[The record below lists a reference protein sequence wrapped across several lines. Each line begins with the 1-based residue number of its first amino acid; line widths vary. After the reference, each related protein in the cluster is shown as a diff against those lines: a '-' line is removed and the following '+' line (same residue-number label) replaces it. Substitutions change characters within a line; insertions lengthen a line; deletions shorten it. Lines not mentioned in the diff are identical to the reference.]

1 MKYYNFETMFLSLK
15 NELIKFLDACEN
27 VLAYE
32 VGRAGS
38 YYHFE
43 ILTDHTGAAAINNF
57 IDSVSIREEV
67 TQCI

>member
-15 NELIKFLDACEN
+15 NKLIEFLESCEK

-32 VGRAGS
+32 ISKNRE

-43 ILTDHTGAAAINNF
+43 ILTDTAGAAQINDF
-57 IDSVSIREEV
+57 LDKHTITEV
-67 TQCI
+67 

>member
-15 NELIKFLDACEN
+15 NELIKFLEECAA

-32 VGRAGS
+32 VSHAGS

-43 ILTDHTGAAAINNF
+43 ILTNSAGADAVNNF

-67 TQCI
+67 KQCI

>member
-15 NELIKFLDACEN
+15 NKLIEFLDGCEK

-32 VGRAGS
+32 VSRAGS

-43 ILTDHTGAAAINNF
+43 ILTGPDGAAAINDFLDANTF
-57 IDSVSIREEV
+57 YCAGVK
-67 TQCI
+67 

>member
-1 MKYYNFETMFLSLK
+1 MRYYNFETMFLSLK
-15 NELIKFLDACEN
+15 NELIKFLEGCEK

-32 VGRAGS
+32 ISRAGS

-43 ILTDHTGAAAINNF
+43 ILTDPNGAEAINSF

-67 TQCI
+67 KQCF